1 MARVHRRTFLWGT
14 VAAGAGALLPSAA
27 EAGTPPS
34 GRGQAGAVAS
44 EAVGAFDVVALRDSA
59 DTFPATRDAMFP
71 SATAADWR
79 RARRVDP
86 GAFGPDLTWRLDFRC
101 YAVRRPGGR
110 IALVDAGVGPAGSP
124 ASQWAAPGNLPELLA
139 TAHIDV
145 ADVDLVVLTHVH
157 EDHMGWSVSTDGVPM
172 FPNAHY
178 VVQGTEVARLSET
191 SPMRDYLIVPLQR
204 TGQLR
209 EIAGEVRLAGAR
221 GSRLTAIPTPGH
233 TVGHQ
238 SVLVD
243 GPGRHLVITGDV
255 LVHAVQLVSPEVGY
269 ALEADQAVAA
279 ETRRQL
285 LADAGRRDAT
295 LATAHLTRP
304 FVGARRS

>member
-1 MARVHRRTFLWGT
+1 MTGVHRRTFLWGA

-27 EAGTPPS
+27 LPAAAH
-34 GRGQAGAVAS
+34 AGASPGGAITS
-44 EAVGAFDVVALRDSA
+44 RSVGAFDVVALRDSA
-59 DTFPATRDAMFP
+59 DTFPATRTEMFP
-71 SATAADWR
+71 DATEEDWR
-79 RARRVDP
+79 RARRADP
-86 GAFGPDLTWRLDFRC
+86 GAFGPGLAWKLDFRC

-124 ASQWAAPGNLPELLA
+124 GSAWAAPGVLPELLA
-139 TAHIDV
+139 AARIDV

-157 EDHMGWSVSTDGVPM
+157 EDHMGWSVSTDGVPT
-172 FPNAHY
+172 FPNARY
-178 VVQGTEVARLSET
+178 VVQRTEVARLAAT

-209 EIAGEVRLAGAR
+209 EIDGEVRLAGAR

-243 GPGRHLVITGDV
+243 GHGRRMVITGDV
-255 LVHAVQLVSPEVGY
+255 LVHAVQLVAPDVGY

-279 ETRRQL
+279 ETRRAL
-285 LADAGRRDAT
+285 LADARRRRAT
-295 LATAHLTRP
+295 LATAHLTSP
-304 FVGARRS
+304 FVNARHP

>member
-1 MARVHRRTFLWGT
+1 MAFHTPPACRPTPTTHRRPVTTPGSRLTAPAVPHPPFQRRAFRHRPTPTSRHPADRPNRTHSGHVT
-14 VAAGAGALLPSAA
+14 RAGGGCRAARSQSSRTSALA
-27 EAGTPPS
+27 
-34 GRGQAGAVAS
+34 RGPRQ
-44 EAVGAFDVVALRDSA
+44 
-59 DTFPATRDAMFP
+59 
-71 SATAADWR
+71 ATAAWAR
-79 RARRVDP
+79 VRAS
-86 GAFGPDLTWRLDFRC
+86 G
-101 YAVRRPGGR
+101 
-110 IALVDAGVGPAGSP
+110 AGSGRREHGG
-124 ASQWAAPGNLPELLA
+124 ACTSSGAAPGNLPELLA

-172 FPNAHY
+172 FPNAHH

-209 EIAGEVRLAGAR
+209 EISGEVRLAAAR

-285 LADAGRRDAT
+285 LGDAGRRDAT

-304 FVGARRS
+304 FVDARRS